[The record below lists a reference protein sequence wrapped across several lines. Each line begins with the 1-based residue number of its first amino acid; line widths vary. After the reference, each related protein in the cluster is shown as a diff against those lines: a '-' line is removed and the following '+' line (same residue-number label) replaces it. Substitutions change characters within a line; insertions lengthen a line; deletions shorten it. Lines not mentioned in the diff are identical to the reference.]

1 MEKSTSNSKDGNVGT
16 PKHGHENPD
25 PKSESESQLAGESK
39 TEEKDNVCNNAEEN
53 RAANSDSHMN
63 HNQIL
68 EDVDRFFQ
76 SLNHSDVP
84 GEAPNSVELLCKMT
98 ESMIDKYN
106 EGQSSLI
113 KFGKDPENDTSFS
126 DALRRVSK
134 LSNEL
139 GKYPV
144 FNASVNRASSVLQ
157 RAMSFLEE
165 EFRALLEDSKNDNK
179 DSSSSSSDPKSQDKT
194 SKQSSFNNNNNHEYS
209 DRCVIG
215 GDSDQQQQSGQASE
229 EEFPGFSQET
239 VSKLNTIANTMI
251 SAGYDT
257 ECCMAYSISR
267 RSAFKAALE
276 KLGYDSISIDDV
288 QRMQWESL
296 EGEIATWI
304 TIVRQCTAVLFPNE
318 MKLSDS
324 VFSDHPSISQSLFS
338 NMARAFVI
346 KLLDFAEAVVL
357 TKRSAEK
364 LFKFL
369 DMYETLRDL
378 IPVIGGE
385 SYPPEISKEMTTEAT
400 TAKSRLGEAAVSIFC
415 DLENSIKSDNGRT
428 PVPSGA
434 VHPLTRYVMNYLK
447 YACEYKDTLEQV
459 FKQCHKV
466 EDDNV
471 DHPVEQSAHHWSQGD
486 ETGESQTTPFSKQLM
501 SMMDLLDSNLEMK
514 SKLYRD
520 PSLSY
525 VFLMNNGR
533 YIVQKIKGSN
543 EIHQLMGD
551 TWCRKRSSDLRQYHK
566 NYQRETWG
574 KVLQCLAH
582 EGLQVNGKVSKPVLK
597 ERFKSFNAMF
607 DEIHKTQSTWVVSDD
622 QLQSELRVSIS
633 AVMIPAYRAFLG
645 RFKQYLDA
653 GRQAEKYIKY
663 QPEDIETFIDELFDG
678 NATSM
683 ARRRT

>member
-16 PKHGHENPD
+16 PKHGHENTD
-25 PKSESESQLAGESK
+25 PKSESQLAGDSK
-39 TEEKDNVCNNAEEN
+39 TEEKDNVNNNGEEN
-53 RAANSDSHMN
+53 PATSCDSHAN
-63 HNQIL
+63 LVQIL
-68 EDVDRFFQ
+68 EEIDRFLQ
-76 SLNHSDVP
+76 SLIQSDVP

-106 EGQSSLI
+106 DGQSILI
-113 KFGKDPENDTSFS
+113 KFGKDPENDSSFL
-126 DALRRVSK
+126 DALSRVSK

-144 FNASVNRASSVLQ
+144 FNASVNRASYVLQ

-165 EFRALLEDSKNDNK
+165 EFRALLEDSKNDNNSK
-179 DSSSSSSDPKSQDKT
+179 DSSSSSTDHKSNDKT
-194 SKQSSFNNNNNHEYS
+194 SKQSSFNNNNHEYS

-215 GDSDQQQQSGQASE
+215 GESDQKQSDQAAK

-239 VSKLNTIANTMI
+239 VSKLNLIANTMI

-257 ECCMAYSISR
+257 ECSMAYSISR
-267 RSAFKAALE
+267 RSAFKTALE

-304 TIVRQCTAVLFPNE
+304 TIVKQCTAVLFPNE

-338 NMARAFVI
+338 NMARAFVVKI
-346 KLLDFAEAVVL
+346 LDFAEAVVL

-378 IPVIGGE
+378 IPVIGGD

-400 TAKSRLGEAAVSIFC
+400 TAKTRLGEAAVSIFC

-459 FKQCHKV
+459 FRQCQKV
-466 EDDNV
+466 DDDQSDHHVEPNV
-471 DHPVEQSAHHWSQGD
+471 HQWAQDDQS
-486 ETGESQTTPFSKQLM
+486 GESQTSPFSKQLM

-574 KVLQCLAH
+574 KALQCLGH

-633 AVMIPAYRAFLG
+633 AVMIPAYRSFLG

-653 GRQAEKYIKY
+653 GRQTEKYIKY

-678 NATSM
+678 NAASM

>member
-1 MEKSTSNSKDGNVGT
+1 MEKSVSFSKDGNVGT
-16 PKHGHENPD
+16 PKYGLDSPD
-25 PKSESESQLAGESK
+25 PKSESQLSGEVA
-39 TEEKDNVCNNAEEN
+39 EEKDLNGEEDAPASRGDHPN
-53 RAANSDSHMN
+53 MSLV
-63 HNQIL
+63 QIL
-68 EDVDRFFQ
+68 DDVDRF
-76 SLNHSDVP
+76 LNTLVKDSYESKPPPEVP
-84 GEAPNSVELLCKMT
+84 DSVELLSKMVG
-98 ESMIDKYN
+98 SMIDNYN
-106 EGQSSLI
+106 QGQASLI
-113 KFGKDPENDTSFS
+113 KFGKDPENDSSFLE
-126 DALRRVSK
+126 ALSRISE

-139 GKYPV
+139 GI
-144 FNASVNRASSVLQ
+144 FASLGSGLNRASSVLQ
-157 RAMSFLEE
+157 RAMSFLDE
-165 EFRALLEDSKNDNK
+165 EFRTLLED
-179 DSSSSSSDPKSQDKT
+179 PKSDNYKDIKNNNNKT
-194 SKQSSFNNNNNHEYS
+194 PKQSSSNNNNSHEFS
-209 DRCVIG
+209 DRCVLG
-215 GDSDQQQQSGQASE
+215 EADQSDQPE
-229 EEFPGFSQET
+229 DEFAAFSPET
-239 VSKLNTIANTMI
+239 VSKLNKIAKAMI
-251 SAGYDT
+251 KAGYDT
-257 ECCMAYSISR
+257 ECCMAYTISR
-267 RSAFKAALE
+267 RTAFKGALQ
-276 KLGYDSISIDDV
+276 KLGYDNISIDDV

-304 TIVRQCTAVLFPNE
+304 SIVKQCSAVLFPNE
-318 MKLSDS
+318 QKLCDS

-338 NMARAFVI
+338 NMARSFVI

-378 IPVIGGE
+378 IPAISGE
-385 SYPPEISKEMTTEAT
+385 SYPPEIAKEMTTEAA
-400 TAKSRLGEAAVSIFC
+400 TAKTRLGEAALSIFC

-459 FKQCHKV
+459 FRQCLRM
-466 EDDNV
+466 DDH
-471 DHPVEQSAHHWSQGD
+471 DHHDKDNDNDDQVQKDQHHQHELDPSK
-486 ETGESQTTPFSKQLM
+486 TSPFSKQLM
-501 SMMDLLDSNLEMK
+501 SMMDLLDVNLDMK

-533 YIVQKIKGSN
+533 YIVQKIKGST

-574 KVLQCLAH
+574 KVLQCLGH

-607 DEIHKTQSTWVVSDD
+607 DEIHKTQSTWVVCDD

-633 AVMIPAYRAFLG
+633 AVMIPAYRSFLG